1 MVSHENEEL
10 GRSSSMQDF
19 VSKASLVFL
28 GGVGNSRLP
37 MPALLAIIYM
47 LILPMYEES

>member
-1 MVSHENEEL
+1 MRMKDLEGH
-10 GRSSSMQDF
+10 RAMQDL

-37 MPALLAIIYM
+37 M
-47 LILPMYEES
+47 LPF